1 MAEDYNKLFSIQK
14 EYFNILNEIFER
26 SLGCYYR
33 KFCQIG
39 DFDKTIKR
47 ISENQ
52 VSKIFEGLNWGYNK
66 LIEFYNKNR
75 IEPFHMSKEIGGVKL
90 VLGGSS
96 RFTPNK
102 FNSIKRML
110 LYTDTILIPDP
121 VLPWIEIQRKEE
133 RFASLHFLNNIFNL
147 LHLKP
152 LVDAKLQYPAVVVF
166 PSWEK
171 SLEKNDNYTQ
181 SAINNLTTL
190 VFSYFFN
197 REFPTIQDLMIF
209 SNNEQ
214 NEFLEEVEKN
224 NLFIAPGGKKDKLT
238 ESLNTYKKFIK
249 EQRTG
254 HFLDVTGNLPD
265 GPLVLMGVM
274 ERLAAQ
280 FHLLENS
287 ESLEGQPMICEDTNW
302 HYYKLICQLYEGRLS
317 RLDILKPETAQTV
330 RSLTESKFEW
340 LGNIPIEDIKDL
352 REENKNEEF
361 RIKLKAYTD
370 ELYNSRI
377 QDIDKVA
384 GEVSK
389 AINSLIKEHQVT
401 LKGIQEEY
409 NKKYRRTLVLSF
421 ITTAPI
427 FMPALAPFFGVLA
440 PLTVASKY
448 ALDKIDEIKDKQKQS
463 KSLLGVLAKAKE
475 VS

>member
-1 MAEDYNKLFSIQK
+1 MAEDYNKLFSMQK

-26 SLGCYYR
+26 SLGCHYR

-39 DFDKTIKR
+39 DFGKTIKR

-75 IEPFHMSKEIGGVKL
+75 IEPFQMSKEIGGVKL
-90 VLGGSS
+90 VLGGNS

-190 VFSYFFN
+190 VFSYFLN

-249 EQRTG
+249 EQRSKD
-254 HFLDVTGNLPD
+254 FLDSAKKLSD
-265 GPLVLMGVM
+265 GSIILIGVM

-287 ESLEGQPMICEDTNW
+287 ESLEGQPMICENANW
-302 HYYKLICQLYEGRLS
+302 HYYKLICQSYEGRLS
-317 RLDILKPETAQTV
+317 RLNILNPETTQTV
-330 RSLTESKFEW
+330 RSLTESRFEW
-340 LGNIPIEDIKDL
+340 LGNIPIEDIKEL

-361 RIKLKAYTD
+361 RVRLKAYTED
-370 ELYNSRI
+370 LYNSRI
-377 QDIDKVA
+377 QDLDRVA
-384 GEVSK
+384 GEVSR

-401 LKGIQEEY
+401 LKEIQEEY
-409 NKKYRRTLVLSF
+409 NKKHQKTLAFSI
-421 ITTAPI
+421 ITAAPI
-427 FMPALAPFFGVLA
+427 FIPALAPFLGVIA
-440 PLTVASKY
+440 PLATASKY
-448 ALDKIDEIKDKQKQS
+448 TLDKIDEIKDKQKQS

-475 VS
+475 TS